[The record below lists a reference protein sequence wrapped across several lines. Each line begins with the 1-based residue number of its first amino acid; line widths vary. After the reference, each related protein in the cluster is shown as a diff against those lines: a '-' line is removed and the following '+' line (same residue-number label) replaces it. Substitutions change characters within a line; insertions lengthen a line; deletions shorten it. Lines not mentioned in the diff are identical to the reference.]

1 MTVAIQDFIVYN
13 LSSLYIEPPT
23 FELDKCFEDSNCYTP
38 LIFILSP
45 GADPMASLLK
55 FADDVG
61 RCINCLMGAGSK
73 DPIYFWCIE

>member
-13 LSSLYIEPPT
+13 LSLLYVEPPT
-23 FELDKCFEDSNCYTP
+23 LELDKCFEDSNCYVP

-61 RCINCLMGAGSK
+61 K
-73 DPIYFWCIE
+73 

>member
-1 MTVAIQDFIVYN
+1 MAVAIQDFIVYN
-13 LSSLYIEPPT
+13 LSLSYIEPPT
-23 FELDKCFEDSNCYTP
+23 FELDKCFEDSNCFVP

-61 RCINCLMGAGSK
+61 KHI
-73 DPIYFWCIE
+73 DPLKQMPFVIK